1 MEKHTQTQ
9 TLVETNK
16 PKPKKDDF
24 TDSDTIFI
32 IFIIIWILFFLFS
45 QSWSS
50 WNTQTQNN
58 TKLSNEEKQIKDKIK
73 SLEHSIKSI
82 SIKKREIE
90 NELRKLEMDGLLDD
104 KMNSY
109 DLELK
114 IDKLKI
120 KYEEIEEAENKKY
133 DELYDL
139 KQKYNY
145 NQ

>member
-1 MEKHTQTQ
+1 MEKLTQTQ
-9 TLVETNK
+9 TLVETNQ
-16 PKPKKDDF
+16 PKPKKDDL
-24 TDSDTIFI
+24 TDSNTVFMIFI
-32 IFIIIWILFFLFS
+32 VIWLIFFVFS
-45 QSWSS
+45 HSWGSS
-50 WNTQTQNN
+50 NNQNQN
-58 TKLSNEEKQIKDKIK
+58 REVSNQDKQAKDKIK
-73 SLEHSIKSI
+73 SLEHAIKSI

-133 DELYDL
+133 NELYEL

-145 NQ
+145 N

>member
-1 MEKHTQTQ
+1 MEKLTQTQ
-9 TLVETNK
+9 TLVETNH
-16 PKPKKDDF
+16 PKPKKDDL
-24 TDSDTIFI
+24 TDSNTVFI
-32 IFIIIWILFFLFS
+32 IFIVIGLIFFVFS
-45 QSWSS
+45 HSWSS
-50 WNTQTQNN
+50 SNNQNQNTN
-58 TKLSNEEKQIKDKIK
+58 LSNQDKQVKDKIK
-73 SLEHSIKSI
+73 SLEHAIKSI

-145 NQ
+145 N

>member
-1 MEKHTQTQ
+1 MEKLTQTQ
-9 TLVETNK
+9 TLVETNQ
-16 PKPKKDDF
+16 PKPKKDNF
-24 TDSDTIFI
+24 TDDNTIFTI
-32 IFIIIWILFFLFS
+32 VIVIWILLFIFS
-45 QSWSS
+45 HSWSS
-50 WNTQTQNN
+50 SNNQNQN
-58 TKLSNEEKQIKDKIK
+58 REVSNQDKQARDKIK

-90 NELRKLEMDGLLDD
+90 NELRKLEMDWLLDD

-133 DELYDL
+133 DELYEL

>member
-1 MEKHTQTQ
+1 MEKLTQTQ
-9 TLVETNK
+9 TLVETNQ
-16 PKPKKDDF
+16 PKPKKDDL
-24 TDSDTIFI
+24 TDNNTVFI
-32 IFIIIWILFFLFS
+32 MVIVIWVLFFMFS
-45 QSWSS
+45 HSWGSS
-50 WNTQTQNN
+50 NNQNQNTN
-58 TKLSNEEKQIKDKIK
+58 LSNQDKQVKDKIK

-90 NELRKLEMDGLLDD
+90 NELRKLEMDWLLDD

-145 NQ
+145 N

>member
-1 MEKHTQTQ
+1 MEKLTQTQ
-9 TLVETNK
+9 TLVETNQ
-16 PKPKKDDF
+16 PKPKKDDL
-24 TDSDTIFI
+24 TDNNTVFI
-32 IFIIIWILFFLFS
+32 MVIVIWVLFFMFS
-45 QSWSS
+45 HSWGSS
-50 WNTQTQNN
+50 NNQNQNTN
-58 TKLSNEEKQIKDKIK
+58 LSNQDKQVKDKIK

-90 NELRKLEMDGLLDD
+90 NELRKLEMDWLLDD